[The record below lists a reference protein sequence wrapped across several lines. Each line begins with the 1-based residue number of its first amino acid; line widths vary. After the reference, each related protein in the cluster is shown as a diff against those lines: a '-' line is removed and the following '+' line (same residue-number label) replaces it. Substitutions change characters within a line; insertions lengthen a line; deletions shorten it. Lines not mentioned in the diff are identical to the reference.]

1 MTAHETRPAWTAP
14 NPSSEDLKTCCA
26 AAYQHD
32 AVALIL
38 GDSYHPGGPALT
50 RRLADSLGLK
60 CGERVADVASGPGT
74 TALLLA
80 AEYGVTV
87 EGVDLGLAA
96 VAAATARAAAAG
108 LEGRV
113 GFRVGDAERLPLDDA
128 SVDAVVCECALC
140 TFPDKAAATAE
151 MARVLKPGGR
161 VGITDVTLDRDRL
174 DPQLAT
180 LAGWVACI
188 ADAHPAADYC
198 RYLERAGL
206 EMTLAEA
213 HDNALARMID
223 TIDARLAA
231 YRMINLPALA
241 GLDIQAVH
249 HKVALAAR
257 AVADGIAGY
266 SLLVAHKPATVS
278 QPPTGTR
285 RRRDPGAT
293 P

>member
-1 MTAHETRPAWTAP
+1 VTAHDATSAARTTPTASP
-14 NPSSEDLKTCCA
+14 EDLKTCCA

-38 GDSYHPGGPALT
+38 GNSYHPGGPALT

-74 TALLLA
+74 TALFLA

-87 EGVDLGLAA
+87 EGVDLGPAA
-96 VAAATARAAAAG
+96 VAAATARAAEAG
-108 LEGRV
+108 VEGRV

-140 TFPDKAAATAE
+140 TFPDKAAAAAE

-174 DPQLAT
+174 DPDLAT

-188 ADAHPAADYC
+188 ADARPAAEYC

-206 EMTLAEA
+206 EMTLIEA
-213 HDNALARMID
+213 HDDALARMIE

-231 YRMINLPALA
+231 YGMINLPALA
-241 GLDIQAVH
+241 GLDIQAVR
-249 HKVALAAR
+249 HKVAIAAR
-257 AVADGIAGY
+257 AVADGVAGY
-266 SLLVAHKPATVS
+266 SLLVARKP
-278 QPPTGTR
+278 PRGPTPR
-285 RRRDPGAT
+285 RAP
-293 P
+293 

>member
-1 MTAHETRPAWTAP
+1 MPGLSPEDVKSCCVTAYR
-14 NPSSEDLKTCCA
+14 N
-26 AAYQHD
+26 D

-38 GDSYHPGGPALT
+38 GESYHPGGLALT
-50 RRLADSLGLK
+50 RHLADSLGLRF
-60 CGERVADVASGPGT
+60 GERVADVASGPGT

-80 AEYGVTV
+80 AKYGVTV
-87 EGVDLGLAA
+87 EGIDLGPAA

-108 LEGRV
+108 VEGRV

-128 SVDAVVCECALC
+128 SVDAVLCECALC

-180 LAGWVACI
+180 LAGWVACM
-188 ADAHPAADYC
+188 ADARPAADYC

-213 HDNALARMID
+213 HDDALARMID

-231 YRMINLPALA
+231 YGMINLPALA
-241 GLDIQAVH
+241 GLDIQAVR
-249 HKVALAAR
+249 HKVAIARR

-266 SLLVAHKPATVS
+266 SLLVARKPAT
-278 QPPTGTR
+278 
-285 RRRDPGAT
+285 
-293 P
+293 